1 MKLLL
6 AALFLLL
13 IAMPA
18 AAQEAIH
25 GYVNYVDHPNNRL
38 YLTTD
43 DGRPVTVDI
52 SAGNASPNARK
63 PGEAVMAFGK
73 ASGASSFVAQRIIA
87 DRDRAQTTQ
96 GMPQGWQ
103 SVHGRVDRV
112 DGSRLQLRTDD
123 GRVLTVDTSQV
134 AANVRNAVQQGDT
147 VTVLGESARQT
158 PQFFAA
164 RYIQSDRTSQTL
176 AQSSGGPTQGPWQ
189 RIHGRVDNVSGST
202 LTLKADDG
210 RNYTVDMSQVN
221 PDVQRALTQNEGVEV
236 IGHFKSGDNRQI
248 AARWIQQ
255 DSSNLSR
262 GGQQVGTSQ
271 TAQPPPPAQ
280 AKGDSKP
287 DQDAWQ
293 RIPGRVDSI
302 QGSTLRL
309 KSDDGRMYTVDIS
322 KVSEPVRKAITQGE
336 RVTVIGHFGSD
347 RNHVNAQY
355 VQQERA
361 GGKDDDRK
369 SGAASPKTDKKDKDD
384 KKR

>member
-6 AALFLLL
+6 AALLLL
-13 IAMPA
+13 LVAVPA

-38 YLTTD
+38 YMTTD

-63 PGEAVMAFGK
+63 SGEAVMAFGK
-73 ASGASSFVAQRIIA
+73 SIGASSFVAQRIIA
-87 DRDRAQTTQ
+87 DRDRAQATQ

-103 SVHGRVDRV
+103 SVHGRVERV

-123 GRVLTVDTSQV
+123 GRVLTVDTAQV
-134 AANVRNAVQQGDT
+134 AQNVRSAVQQGDT
-147 VTVLGESARQT
+147 ITVIGESARQT

-176 AQSSGGPTQGPWQ
+176 GQSSGGPTQAPWQ
-189 RIHGRVDNVSGST
+189 RIHGRVDNLSGST
-202 LTLKADDG
+202 FTLKGDDG

-236 IGHFKSGDNRQI
+236 VGHFKSGDNRQI
-248 AARWIQQ
+248 AARFIQQ

-262 GGQQVGTSQ
+262 GGRQSGTSQ
-271 TAQPPPPAQ
+271 TAPSPPVQ
-280 AKGDSKP
+280 ARSDTKP
-287 DQDAWQ
+287 DQEAWQ
-293 RIPGRVDSI
+293 RIHGRVDSI

-309 KSDDGRMYTVDIS
+309 KADDGRMYTVDIS
-322 KVSEPVRKAITQGE
+322 KVSEAVRKAITQGE
-336 RVTVIGHFGSD
+336 GVTVVGHFGSD
-347 RNHVNAQY
+347 RNHLNAQY
-355 VQQERA
+355 VQQDR
-361 GGKDDDRK
+361 GG
-369 SGAASPKTDKKDKDD
+369 GAASPKTDNKKDKDD
-384 KKR
+384 KRK